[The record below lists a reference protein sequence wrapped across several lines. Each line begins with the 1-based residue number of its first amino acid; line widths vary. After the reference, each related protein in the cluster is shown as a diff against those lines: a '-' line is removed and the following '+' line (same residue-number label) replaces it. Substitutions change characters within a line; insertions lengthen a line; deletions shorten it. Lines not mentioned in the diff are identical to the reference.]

1 MGVKTV
7 SGWEKRFDRFV
18 EPFLEAWR
26 FKKRRYWAPLYLRGL
41 LLPGERKSIEPIA
54 ARVAPG
60 HEQEL
65 RHFVNESA
73 WDECAVEDVLWQK
86 ADAMLG
92 GEDAFLI
99 IDDTGLPKKGSES
112 VGVAH
117 QYCGALGKQAN
128 CQCLVS
134 LTLAKDEVPLP
145 ISLRLYLPEP
155 WSSNKKRRAKV
166 GVPDDIVFRPKWRIA
181 LDEVRRIKEAG
192 VHFETILADAGYGVC
207 SDFRRA
213 LSEMGLRWA
222 VGITGEQKFYPLN
235 ARARMPRP
243 AASGRPRKRGLPT
256 HARRSA
262 KEIIAQLGEK
272 AWRRISWRHGTK
284 GPLAAEFI
292 AVRVRVADGPETRER
307 VHLPGEEAWLVA
319 ERRHTGET
327 KYHLTN
333 HSANTP
339 LKTLAAAIKARWSC
353 EQAHQQL
360 KEELGLDHF
369 EGRSWRGLHHHALM
383 TLVCFAFLQ
392 QERLR
397 ENKSAA

>member
-1 MGVKTV
+1 MNGT
-7 SGWEKRFDRFV
+7 SGWEKRFDQFA
-18 EPFLEAWR
+18 EPCLDAWR

-54 ARVAPG
+54 ERVAPG

-65 RHFVNESA
+65 RHFVTESA
-73 WDECAVEDVLWQK
+73 WDERVVEEVLWER

-92 GEDAFLI
+92 SNEAFLI
-99 IDDTGLPKKGSES
+99 IDDTALPKKGAES

-134 LTLAKDEVPLP
+134 LTLARDDVPVP
-145 ISLRLYLPEP
+145 IALRLYLPQS
-155 WSSNKKRRAKV
+155 WATDKKRRKKV
-166 GVPDDIVFRPKWRIA
+166 GIPDDVVFRPKWRIA
-181 LDEVRRIKEAG
+181 LDEVSRIKGAG
-192 VHFETILADAGYGVC
+192 VQFGTVLGDAGYGAC
-207 SDFRRA
+207 SEFRRG
-213 LSEMGLRWA
+213 LSAMNLCWA
-222 VGITGEQKFYPLN
+222 VGIVCEQKLYPVN
-235 ARARMPRP
+235 ARVRMPRP
-243 AASGRPRKRGLPT
+243 AIRGRPRQHPLPT

-262 KEIIAQLGEK
+262 KEITSQLGES
-272 AWRRISWRHGTK
+272 AWRHISWRNGTK
-284 GPLAAEFI
+284 GRLEADFI
-292 AVRVRVADGPETRER
+292 AVRVRVADGQETRNG
-307 VHLPGEEAWLVA
+307 VHLPGDEAWLVA

-333 HSANTP
+333 HPENTS
-339 LKTLAAAIKARWSC
+339 LKSLAAAIKARWSC

-369 EGRSWRGLHHHALM
+369 EGRSWRGLHHHALL
-383 TLVCFAFLQ
+383 TLICFAFLQ

-397 ENKSAA
+397 ENKPAA